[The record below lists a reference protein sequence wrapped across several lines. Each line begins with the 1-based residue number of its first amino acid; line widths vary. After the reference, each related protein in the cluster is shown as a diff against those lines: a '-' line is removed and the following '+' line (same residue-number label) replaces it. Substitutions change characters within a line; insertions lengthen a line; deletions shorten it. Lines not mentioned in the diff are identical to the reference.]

1 MDCGRADI
9 EFDLVVFDLLVDPSY
24 DVYLLDARLGLLQG
38 DTKAFMELLDLCS
51 YIYYRES
58 RF

>member
-24 DVYLLDARLGLLQG
+24 DVLLLDARLGLLRG
-38 DTKAFMELLDLCS
+38 VT
-51 YIYYRES
+51 
-58 RF
+58 